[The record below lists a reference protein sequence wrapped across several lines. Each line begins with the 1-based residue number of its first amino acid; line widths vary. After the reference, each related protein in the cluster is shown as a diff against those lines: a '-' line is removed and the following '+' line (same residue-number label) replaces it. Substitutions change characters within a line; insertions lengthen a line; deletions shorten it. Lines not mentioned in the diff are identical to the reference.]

1 MDIDVGGPS
10 GGAKEGLVVVKWQDA
25 VSLLKFRGR
34 GPCCSLSSSAS
45 MTLFRVS
52 QDLGEE

>member
-10 GGAKEGLVVVKWQDA
+10 GGAKEGLVVVRWQDA
-25 VSLLKFRGR
+25 VSLLKFQGR
-34 GPCCSLSSSAS
+34 GPCCSFSSSAS